1 MIARTTTLVAVAVLG
16 TSLLGPLVVEARPHA
31 PPPKWKNPM
40 GEPGEPDQWL
50 DRLKGRYR
58 VDGMVEVVVN
68 HPDYENLRCAPLPP
82 PPGEENPPLPP
93 RPLCESISGIVDCV
107 AVGDGS
113 GVQCILSAKWNDLY
127 EVWLEEP
134 PSGGPGGV
142 WEVPGGAGNLAPSMA
157 LFGLEPYG
165 EGLRFMLV
173 DAKGLAEG
181 SSGGVRGD
189 RTSYRTPCVNTPT
202 LLSKMR
208 LTSLENRPLKTCERS
223 IRIDARQG
231 GKVVN
236 LSIDIEINDQLFT
249 RQEIQLWRVAVPKDT
264 IDF

>member
-1 MIARTTTLVAVAVLG
+1 MLVVAAALAA
-16 TSLLGPLVVEARPHA
+16 SLLGPLVVEARPHA

-50 DRLKGRYR
+50 ERLKGRYR
-58 VDGMVEVVVN
+58 VDGFVEVAVN
-68 HPDYENLRCAPLPP
+68 HPDYEDLRCAPPP
-82 PPGEENPPLPP
+82 PRGGDSLPP
-93 RPLCESISGIVDCV
+93 RPLCEKISGMVDCV

-127 EVWLEEP
+127 EIWLEGP

-142 WEVPGGAGNLAPSMA
+142 WEVPGGAGNLSPSMA

-165 EGLRFMLV
+165 KGMRFMLV

-181 SSGGVRGD
+181 APGGVRGD
-189 RTSYRTPCVNTPT
+189 RTSFRTPCVNTPT
-202 LLSKMR
+202 LLGKMR
-208 LTSLENRPLKTCERS
+208 LERLDSRPLQTCERS
-223 IRIDARQG
+223 IRIDARIG

-236 LSIDIEINDQLFT
+236 LSIDIEINDELFT
-249 RQEIQLWRVAVPKDT
+249 RQEIQLWRVEAPKDT
-264 IDF
+264 IDQAP